1 MLDNVVIKCNT
12 CYISC
17 SEEES
22 TASWLMF
29 TYSLPA
35 EPSSARVRIWR
46 KLKRLGALPCFESN
60 WVLPDHPRCRE
71 MLTWLCSEITE
82 TGGRAVLWA
91 CASLSQ
97 GQDESLQAQFLAQV
111 DSGYSEILSSLDSEK
126 AELDSLAREYLRLRQ
141 VDYFGSRK
149 GVEVRRRL
157 DALRNGTMAE
167 EGGSE

>member
-60 WVLPDHPRCRE
+60 WVLPDNPRCRE
-71 MLTWLCSEITE
+71 MFTWLCSEITE
-82 TGGRAVLWA
+82 AGGRAVLWA
-91 CASLSQ
+91 CASLTP
-97 GQDESLQAQFLAQV
+97 GQDESLKAQFLAQI
-111 DSGYSEILSSLDSEK
+111 DSGYDEIISSLASEES
-126 AELDSLAREYLRLRQ
+126 ELDRAAREYLRLRQ
-141 VDYFGSRK
+141 ADYFGSRK
-149 GVEVRRRL
+149 GLEVRRRL
-157 DALRNGTMAE
+157 DAMRNGTMAE
-167 EGGSE
+167 GGGCE